1 MKRSIWFWLFFALSI
16 ILATYFAVRIIMTTM
31 GHGTIS
37 RVRTISISADMRGP
51 DLNPVAAAAA
61 VAPGTHTYSVDLS
74 AQNAR
79 IAATPRVRDCAVR
92 RMPNGNLK
100 VKVEM
105 HHAVAQ
111 WTDGQAYFPLSA
123 DGTIVK
129 RPSDTRDAASVLF
142 RGTLPADISEIT
154 KSAHNMFGKLD
165 YLEWIESRR
174 WNMQTLGGITV
185 MLPEDNP
192 AAAIATLM
200 VLDEKHGLLS
210 RNISVI
216 DMRDDARILVK

>member
-1 MKRSIWFWLFFALSI
+1 
-16 ILATYFAVRIIMTTM
+16 
-31 GHGTIS
+31 
-37 RVRTISISADMRGP
+37 
-51 DLNPVAAAAA
+51 
-61 VAPGTHTYSVDLS
+61 
-74 AQNAR
+74 
-79 IAATPRVRDCAVR
+79 
-92 RMPNGNLK
+92 MPNGNLK

-154 KSAHNMFGKLD
+154 KSAHNMIGKLD